1 MYLARVMP
9 GITPRVYPLVGS
21 IYFPRAWKFVSYR
34 KGAAA
39 IGETQTAAIVAARK
53 ELRGV
58 KT

>member
-9 GITPRVYPLVGS
+9 GVSPRVYPLIGALH
-21 IYFPRAWKFVSYR
+21 FPRAWRFVSYR

-39 IGETQTAAIVAARK
+39 IGETSTAALVAARK
-53 ELRGV
+53 ELRGG